1 MEIGKKF
8 DWQWFGTDIRAW
20 QFQASHQPSAPPLV
34 MKYSAQ
40 TRETEQRN
48 NGEYYQH
55 SGVARPTCSDDEKE
69 IEKIGLYWIFSSS
82 QLLKMNILMSNIFEG
97 NIRQTIPWIDRDLQL
112 SLRKLRKINWW
123 LTECWSGDSRR
134 DRRHWGECSVYIST
148 IEIYR
153 DVFIAFDT
161 LFLKA
166 AQWVATHLVR
176 SPGTLHSYHL
186 YYIFLP
192 WWILC
197 TMGDQG
203 GHTGPL
209 LMSFGE
215 KKSFT
220 KFFPA

>member
-1 MEIGKKF
+1 M
-8 DWQWFGTDIRAW
+8 
-20 QFQASHQPSAPPLV
+20 V
-34 MKYSAQ
+34 
-40 TRETEQRN
+40 TRKGFKNISSVNIKT
-48 NGEYYQH
+48 
-55 SGVARPTCSDDEKE
+55 
-69 IEKIGLYWIFSSS
+69 IGLYWIFSSS
-82 QLLKMNILMSNIFEG
+82 QLLQMNIMMSNIFEG

-197 TMGDQG
+197 TVGDQG
-203 GHTGPL
+203 GHIRHL
-209 LMSFGE
+209 LMSYWE